1 MVIFQF
7 IKVLKVPLFWGPPH
21 TDVRW
26 ATAKRSANFFFVFC
40 FSSIILLC
48 HQNCKMTCG
57 RIHLVKQA
65 FITTKTTNLSFLGPD
80 DEPLLFYAPNCPIKC
95 QLRYYSTTCSL
106 LKCGQ
111 HASSDATA
119 QTAQH
124 GTHTIQ
130 CKLNHTGRHFL
141 AGGAHATARRPT
153 HTRKQQPHAT
163 YVATSDESAIIA
175 LGCASAASVSRN
187 LFFVV
192 FAASSH
198 FQFSSGMHKPG

>member
-1 MVIFQF
+1 MSDGRQP
-7 IKVLKVPLFWGPPH
+7 KGAP
-21 TDVRW
+21 T
-26 ATAKRSANFFFVFC
+26 FFCVFC

-65 FITTKTTNLSFLGPD
+65 FITTKTTNLSFLG
-80 DEPLLFYAPNCPIKC
+80 LMMSLCFFMHQIAQSNVNCA
-95 QLRYYSTTCSL
+95 TTCSL
-106 LKCGQ
+106 LKCGAA

-119 QTAQH
+119 QTAQQH
-124 GTHTIQ
+124 GTHTIGKTVQ
-130 CKLNHTGRHFL
+130 TEPHTGRYFL